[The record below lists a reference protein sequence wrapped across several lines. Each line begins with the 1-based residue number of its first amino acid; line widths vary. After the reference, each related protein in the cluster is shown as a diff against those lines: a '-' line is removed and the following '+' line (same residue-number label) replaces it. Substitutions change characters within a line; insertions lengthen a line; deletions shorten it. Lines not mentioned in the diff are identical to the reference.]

1 MSIDSREPTT
11 EKILNDKKSA
21 RKKIMNKNTKIY
33 IAGHKGMVGSAVWRD
48 LNNKGYSNLIG
59 KTSAEL
65 DLRNQQA
72 VTDFYTNEQP
82 EIVIDAAAKVG
93 GILAN
98 NDFPYQFLMENMQ
111 IQNNL
116 IDGAHSAGIKK
127 FIFLGSSCIYP
138 KFAKQPLKEEYLLT
152 DSLEPTN
159 EWYAIAKITGVKAC
173 QAIRNQYQREYVSLM
188 PTNLYGSF
196 DNFDLQSSHVLPAM
210 IRKFHEAKINKHSDV
225 MLWGSGTPKR
235 EFLFV
240 DDMAEA
246 VVYALENNLPEYLYN
261 IGTGKDITIK
271 ELAETIKSVTGH
283 QGNIL
288 WDTSKP
294 DGTPRKLM
302 DISKMKEIG
311 WEYSTEL
318 EDGIKKTYQWFL
330 ENIQSIKEIK
340 L

>member
-1 MSIDSREPTT
+1 MN
-11 EKILNDKKSA
+11 LKKT
-21 RKKIMNKNTKIY
+21 TKIY
-33 IAGHKGMVGSAVWRD
+33 IAGHSGMVGTAVWRA
-48 LNNKGYSNLIG
+48 LVSQGYSNLIG

-72 VTDFYTNEQP
+72 VLDFYVTEKP
-82 EIVIDAAAKVG
+82 EVVIDAAAKVG

-116 IDGAHSAGIKK
+116 IDGAFKAGIEK

-138 KFAKQPLKEEYLLT
+138 KFAPQPLKEEYLLT

-173 QAIRNQYQREYVSLM
+173 QAIRRQYNKDYVSLM
-188 PTNLYGSF
+188 PTNLYGYF
-196 DNFDLQSSHVLPAM
+196 DNFDLESSHVLPAM
-210 IRKFHEAKINKHSDV
+210 LRKFHEAKINNHSDV
-225 MLWGSGTPKR
+225 TLWGSGTPMR

-240 DDMAEA
+240 DDMAQA
-246 VVYALENNLPEYLYN
+246 VVYALEHTLPEYLYN
-261 IGTGKDITIK
+261 VGSGKDITIK
-271 ELAETIKSVTGH
+271 ELAETIQKVTGH
-283 QGNIL
+283 QGDII
-288 WDTSKP
+288 WDSSKP

-302 DISKMKEIG
+302 DVSKMKEIG
-311 WEYSTEL
+311 WQYATEL
-318 EDGIKKTYQWFL
+318 EDGIKKTYQWYL
-330 ENIQSIKEIK
+330 ENIDSIKEIK